1 MENALKI
8 TKFKSY
14 ITLGIFSSV
23 IIYLIIASPGF
34 LRFDNLMNVIV
45 SATFVAIPAMGL
57 GTIMLSGSFDLS
69 FVGIIGVVSVTS
81 IRMVHAEI
89 AIPVVLVT
97 ALAIALGF
105 ELANAFLIIK
115 LKIHP
120 WLTTISTMLAALGLE
135 KAISKAYFL
144 TTSHSFFQTIR
155 FESFLGIPL
164 PVWILGLS
172 FLLMYLL
179 VHKTAFG
186 MHLYA
191 VGGNEVAARKAGLK
205 VERLRFSSFAA
216 MGVCIWIV
224 SLVYLSQLSGYTP
237 EAAYTNLNE
246 VILSV
251 FFGMSISRKNVIT
264 IPGAV
269 VGALFVALLANGL
282 ALSGVS
288 SYWIKLIEGC
298 LVIVVVITNAMGSGE
313 IVQLEK

>member
-1 MENALKI
+1 MEKVFEI
-8 TKFKSY
+8 RRFKSY

-23 IIYLIIASPGF
+23 IIYLIFASHGF
-34 LRFDNLMNVIV
+34 LRFDNLMNVII
-45 SATFVAIPAMGL
+45 SATFVAVPAMGL

-81 IRMVHAEI
+81 IRMIQAGI
-89 AIPVVLVT
+89 AMPIVLIT
-97 ALAIALGF
+97 SLAVAVGF
-105 ELANAFLIIK
+105 ELVNAVLIIK
-115 LKIHP
+115 LRIHP

-144 TTSHSFFQTIR
+144 TTSHPFFRTIR
-155 FESFLGIPL
+155 FDSFIGIPL
-164 PVWILGLS
+164 PVWILGVS
-172 FLLMYLL
+172 FAAMYLL
-179 VHKTAFG
+179 IHKTAFG

-216 MGVCIWIV
+216 MGVCIWVV

-251 FFGMSISRKNVIT
+251 FFGMSISRKNIIT

-269 VGALFVALLANGL
+269 VGAVFVALLANGL